1 MFNLSEFSDVETA
14 DVVIKHPATGAPT
27 DATVTIAGPEHPKR
41 KAIVFDKQRK
51 MRRQLTK
58 TGKLEFTDPAEEEI
72 EETDLLAACTLGWK
86 GVSLD
91 GKTEIAFT
99 QAEAAKM
106 YADPALRWFRAQVKA
121 AMDEKEL
128 FIKPSGKN

>member
-1 MFNLSEFSDVETA
+1 MFNLSEFQDTDSAEIT
-14 DVVIKHPATGAPT
+14 IKHPATGAPT
-27 DATVTIAGPEHPKR
+27 EATVTIAGPEHPKR

-51 MRRQLTK
+51 LRRQLTK

-72 EETDLLAACTLGWK
+72 EETDLLAACTLGWS
-86 GVSLD
+86 GIAVD
-91 GKTEIAFT
+91 GKESAFSR
-99 QAEAAKM
+99 EAAAKL

-121 AMDEKEL
+121 AMDEREL